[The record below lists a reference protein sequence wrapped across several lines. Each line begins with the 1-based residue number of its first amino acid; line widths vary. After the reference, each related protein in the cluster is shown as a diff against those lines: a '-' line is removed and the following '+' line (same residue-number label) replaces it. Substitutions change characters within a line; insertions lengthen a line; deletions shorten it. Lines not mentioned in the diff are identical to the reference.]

1 DANPLRYTPD
11 EVRAHLDRFIA
22 LLSGLVEAEFERDPA
37 KRVGHLS
44 LVTAEE
50 KQLLAK
56 WNATAADTDS
66 DKCLHE
72 CIAEQARRT
81 PDAVAVVC
89 EGQQL

>member
-1 DANPLRYTPD
+1 DLSIAIYDRLIDDDVRIDFDANPLRYTPD

-66 DKCLHE
+66 DK
-72 CIAEQARRT
+72 
-81 PDAVAVVC
+81 
-89 EGQQL
+89 